1 MLVSLPM
8 IPRGAP
14 TDRTRLWFLN
24 HQLFDLYVRGCK
36 SFSCFRGPLVET
48 LLADDLDL
56 KGPEGM
62 RQAAQLG
69 ALAVVPP
76 FGLRPEPGFIDL
88 ARQRPNLGAQRRNA

>member
-14 TDRTRLWFLN
+14 TRRTRLWFLN
-24 HQLFDLYVRGCK
+24 HQLFDLHVRGCK
-36 SFSCFRGPLVET
+36 SFSRFLGPLVET
-48 LLADDLDL
+48 FLADDLDL
-56 KGPEGM
+56 QGSESM
-62 RQAAQLG
+62 RQTAQLR
-69 ALAVVPP
+69 ALAVIRP